1 MILLDTNLLVR
12 VTNATDPHCDVARSA
27 IHRMTGGGE
36 RLIIVPQNLYEF
48 WAVATRRP
56 GAQPAGQNG
65 LGMTCEQASQWLAFF
80 QRRFMLL
87 PDRND
92 LSARWH
98 DSAGRTAPVSTMT
111 RRFWSSIRAM
121 AGSLVI
127 RCENGPAGRSVGGGK
142 MYGRRS
148 CLRPWARRW

>member
-1 MILLDTNLLVR
+1 VILLDTNLLVR

-98 DSAGRTAPVSTMT
+98 GLVKQLGIRGFRSHDARLVAAMESYGIARLLTFNSEDFK
-111 RRFWSSIRAM
+111 RFAIT
-121 AGSLVI
+121 VVD
-127 RCENGPAGRSVGGGK
+127 PA
-142 MYGRRS
+142 
-148 CLRPWARRW
+148 AI